1 MATSTSFAAGAE
13 TRSLPEL
20 LLPALRADLPDLLCE
35 RTQRGGPYRRLSSRE
50 VLSRAQR
57 VALGLRELGLKAG
70 DRVALLSPNCI
81 DWIVAD
87 LGTQL
92 AGMVTVPIFATQA
105 ADQVA
110 YILRHAQ
117 ARVLFLH
124 DQGQRTQLLEAGAEL
139 PETFIFGGAG
149 AEGMAALEA
158 RGEQRAAAAPEEL
171 LHLGEGIPGDALCTL
186 IYTSGTTGDPKGV
199 MLTHSNFTSNVVDAF
214 VAGMSGLRARD
225 VVLSVLPVA
234 HIYERMITYGY
245 LYIQCSTYICH
256 SPDELLDDLRAVRP
270 KVMTAVPR
278 LFERM
283 LSGIVGKAREDGGL
297 KARLVPWALA
307 VGRERMRVTL
317 VEGRRPPLGLALAF
331 AVARTLVLKR
341 IPPLMGLD
349 RLHFFVSGSAPLHL
363 DTTLTFAG
371 LGLEILQGY
380 GLTET
385 SPVVTVNPLGENRLG
400 SVGRV
405 IPHVEV
411 KIAPDGEI
419 LVRGANVMKGYY
431 LNDAA
436 NAAAFEDGWFRTGD
450 IGRFD
455 DDGYLYVTDRK
466 KELLKTSG
474 GKYLSPARIETALKR
489 SIYIAQ
495 VMVVGEGR
503 PHPAALIAPDWKLVR
518 EHLGVPPRTRTED
531 LARDERVVRLFAHEV
546 HEQSEGLSPFEQI
559 RRFAVLPR
567 ELTVETGELSPTLK
581 LKRRIIEKRYAE
593 LVERVYAEAVPTE

>member
-1 MATSTSFAAGAE
+1 MVTSTGIAAGAE

-20 LLPALRADLPDLLCE
+20 LLPALRADVPELLCE
-35 RTQRGGPYRRLSSRE
+35 RVTRGGPFRKIGSGE
-50 VLSRAQR
+50 VLRRAQHI
-57 VALGLRELGLKAG
+57 ALGLRELGLQPG
-70 DRVALLSPNCI
+70 DRVALLSPNCV

-87 LGTQL
+87 LGVQF

-110 YILRHAQ
+110 YIIRHAG

-124 DQGQRTQLLEAGAEL
+124 DQAQRVQLLAAGAEL
-139 PETFIFGGAG
+139 PPTYVFGS
-149 AEGMAALEA
+149 EGVEGIAQLEA
-158 RGEQRAAAAPEEL
+158 RGEQRAAADPDEL
-171 LHLGEGIPGDALCTL
+171 LHLGEGISGDALCTL

-214 VAGMSGLRARD
+214 TAGMSGMRAGD

-234 HIYERMITYGY
+234 HIYERMIIYGY
-245 LYIQCSTYICH
+245 LYVQCSVYVCH
-256 SPDELLDDLRAVRP
+256 TPDELIDDLREVHP
-270 KVMTAVPR
+270 TSMTAVPR

-283 LSGIVGKAREDGGL
+283 LSGIVGKAREEGGL

-307 VGRERMRVTL
+307 AGCAYARATL
-317 VEGRRPPLGLALAF
+317 VEHRRPSLGQALTYALAR
-331 AVARTLVLKR
+331 ALVLRK

-363 DTTLTFAG
+363 DTALTFAG
-371 LGLEILQGY
+371 LGLTILQGY

-385 SPVVTVNPLGENRLG
+385 SPVVSVNPLSENRLG

-411 KIAPDGEI
+411 KIAEDGEI
-419 LVRGANVMKGYY
+419 LVRGANVMSGYY

-436 NAAAFEDGWFRTGD
+436 NAAAFTDGWFRTGD

-455 DDGYLYVTDRK
+455 DDNYLYVTDRK

-495 VMVVGEGR
+495 VMVVGDGR

-518 EHLGVPPRTRTED
+518 ERIGASPGDRTED
-531 LARDERVVRLFAHEV
+531 LALDPRVVRLFAHEV

-559 RRFAVLPR
+559 RRFTVLPR
-567 ELTVETGELSPTLK
+567 DLTVEGGELSPTLK
-581 LKRRIIEKRYAE
+581 LKRRIIEQRYAAQI
-593 LVERVYAEAVPTE
+593 ERVYSQAVPTE